1 MLPIGQ
7 TDPFDTESSSPGR
20 RRRRRRRVVMRRT
33 ARWAIN
39 AVAAA
44 ALVLATIVLIYALQ
58 ARRLSDLQPWHTVAP
73 RLEMTALDIGPDFT
87 FAQYLKRENALFEET
102 RTLLQAAVAP
112 EQRVPGNR
120 YWEGS
125 PNYQWKFATDWNR
138 TFELMPA
145 QPKGGALLLHGLT
158 DSPYSMRAIARS
170 LYQRGY
176 YVLALRLPGHG
187 TVPASLERA
196 AWPDWLAATRLG
208 ARTVREKIG
217 ADLPFLMVGYSNG
230 AALTVKHQLD
240 ALEDPTLPRANR
252 IVLLS
257 PMIGISPAAALSRV
271 LDSLSFIPYFGKS
284 AWTDVQPEFN
294 PFKYGSFPLNGAIQT
309 HALTTAIAG
318 GIERVQ
324 ASGRLAGMPRILAFQ
339 SVLDATVSTSA
350 IVDTLFSRLP
360 ANGSELVLFDL
371 NRQAAFSTVLKPG
384 DRAFL
389 GTLFDKEPRAYRLTV
404 ITNANP
410 DTSDVVQKSVASGSR
425 DIVVEP
431 TGLEYPSGVFSLS
444 HIAVPFPMNDPVY
457 GLLPD
462 ESEFYGIR
470 LGTLAPHGERGAL
483 LVSLEQL
490 ARLGCNP
497 FYPYLEKRTLAWL
510 EPGR

>member
-1 MLPIGQ
+1 
-7 TDPFDTESSSPGR
+7 
-20 RRRRRRRVVMRRT
+20 MRLT

-39 AVAAA
+39 GVAAA
-44 ALVLATIVLIYALQ
+44 ALVLATIVLVYALQ

-73 RLEMTALDIGPDFT
+73 RLEMVAAEIGPDFT
-87 FAQYLKRENALFEET
+87 LAHYLEREKALFEET
-102 RTLLQAAVAP
+102 RRLLQAAIAP
-112 EQRVPGNR
+112 GERVPGNR

-125 PNYQWKFATDWNR
+125 PNYQWKFPTDWNR
-138 TFELMPA
+138 TFELIPA
-145 QPKGGALLLHGLT
+145 QPRGGALLLHGLT
-158 DSPYSMRAIARS
+158 DSPYSMRAIAQS

-187 TVPASLERA
+187 TVPAALERA
-196 AWPDWLAATRLG
+196 SRQDWLAATRLG

-217 ADLPFLMVGYSNG
+217 ANLPFLMVGYSNG

-240 ALEDPTLPRANR
+240 ALEDPMLPRANR

-294 PFKYGSFPLNGAIQT
+294 PFKYSSFPLNGGIQT
-309 HALTTAIAG
+309 HALTAAIAG
-318 GIERVQ
+318 GIERLKG
-324 ASGRLAGMPRILAFQ
+324 SGRLAGLPPILAFQ
-339 SVLDATVSTSA
+339 SVLDATVSTTA

-371 NRQAAFSTVLKPG
+371 NRLAAFSTVFKPA

-404 ITNANP
+404 ITNANTN
-410 DTSDVVQKSVASGSR
+410 TSVVVQKSVMPGER
-425 DIVVEP
+425 DIVEEL
-431 TGLEYPSGVFSLS
+431 TGLEYPPGVFSLS
-444 HIAVPFPMNDPVY
+444 HIAVPFPISDPLY
-457 GLLPD
+457 GLHPD

-470 LGTLAPHGERGAL
+470 LGTLALHGERAAL
-483 LVSLEQL
+483 LVSLDQL
-490 ARLGCNP
+490 ARLGSNP

-510 EPGR
+510 EQGR